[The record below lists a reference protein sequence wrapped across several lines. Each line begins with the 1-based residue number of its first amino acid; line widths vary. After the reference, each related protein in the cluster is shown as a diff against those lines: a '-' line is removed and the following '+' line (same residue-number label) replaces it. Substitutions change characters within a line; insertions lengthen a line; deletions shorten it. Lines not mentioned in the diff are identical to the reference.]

1 MTIYFDMD
9 GTICDLYKVANWLEK
24 LRAEDTLPYE
34 IAKPL
39 LRLSSLARILNNLQ
53 RKGYR
58 LGVISWTAKN
68 GSPEYN
74 EKVKRAKEKWLKI
87 HMKSVHWD
95 EINIVPYGT
104 PKQNFAKMKF
114 DVLFDDEKR
123 NRESWTGI
131 SFDVQNIIED
141 LKGLIQSLHTGKG
154 RF

>member
-1 MTIYFDMD
+1 MRTIYFDMD
-9 GTICDLYKVANWLEK
+9 GTIADLYSVTNWLEK
-24 LRAEDTLPYE
+24 LRAESALPYE
-34 IAKPL
+34 MAKPL
-39 LRLSSLARILNNLQ
+39 VRLSSLARILNNLQ

-74 EKVKRAKEKWLKI
+74 EKVKKAKEKWLKA

-114 DVLFDDEKR
+114 DVLFDDEAE
-123 NRESWTGI
+123 NRKNWTGI

-141 LKGLIQSLHTGKG
+141 LKGLI
-154 RF
+154 